1 MGQIVYLTQG
11 HHDKHVIVNIN
22 RINVKTK
29 RKPVHKPKKQP
40 KKDWGTAALMIQK
53 LILNLPGH
61 PTQNRP
67 DYSGMYTV
75 L

>member
-1 MGQIVYLTQG
+1 MPFQVRGCPVATLTMA
-11 HHDKHVIVNIN
+11 
-22 RINVKTK
+22 RTK
-29 RKPVHKPKKQP
+29 QTQRKPVHKPKKPP
-40 KKDWGTAALMIQK
+40 KKDWGTAALMVQK
-53 LILNLPGH
+53 PIPNLPGH